1 MVDLDGTEMLHSG
14 LRLSSFDLCPSG
26 CRGGTQTVDISAVFL
41 VVCKAPA
48 AVLKTESLKRAGML
62 RRVAQ
67 EKVDVLGSS

>member
-1 MVDLDGTEMLHSG
+1 MVDLGGTEMLHSG
-14 LRLSSFDLCPSG
+14 LRLSFDLCPSA
-26 CRGGTQTVDISAVFL
+26 CSGGTQTVDSSAVFL